1 VARERDRNPLMRDER
16 PDLVQSHL
24 AARTRLVRAPGLAA
38 ERS

>member
-1 VARERDRNPLMRDER
+1 VARERDRNPLIRDER

-24 AARTRLVRAPGLAA
+24 GRRTGLVRRPDVAV